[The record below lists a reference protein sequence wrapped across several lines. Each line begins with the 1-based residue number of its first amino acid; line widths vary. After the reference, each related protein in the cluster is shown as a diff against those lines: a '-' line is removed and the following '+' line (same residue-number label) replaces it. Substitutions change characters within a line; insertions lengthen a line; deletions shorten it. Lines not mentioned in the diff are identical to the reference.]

1 MTTTRR
7 SALSLVGT
15 VAVTTVLTACS
26 GSGSSSPT
34 PTSPATGSSPTSG
47 GPLSSVPTGFAP
59 GTGSGAED
67 DVFPR
72 VVNHLRGS
80 TTITAAP
87 TRVVVIAPGLLAA
100 VLARGTVPV
109 GAAAA
114 GAAPGPEDRARAVDA
129 PAGPLGAVTNLA
141 GTIRPSLQ
149 AVTDLRPDLVLM
161 SADAQDANSL
171 YREMSEVAAT
181 VAVQGT
187 DRSWKQ
193 DLLLVADA
201 LGRTQ
206 SAQTWLETYHAD
218 ARAASQPPGS
228 PTVSL
233 LSLVNGHL
241 HVFGPASLAGS
252 VLADMGVARPG
263 PQAFTDTASQELT
276 PTDLGQTD
284 ADWIFYAVRGGRANE
299 LTGMQGW
306 SSLGAVSANQAV
318 QVQED
323 PFFLN
328 PGPTAARPPLARSRR
343 ASPAGR
349 RRGRP
354 GARRAL
360 GPRRRRGHPPS

>member
-26 GSGSSSPT
+26 GSGSSPST
-34 PTSPATGSSPTSG
+34 PTSPTTGPSPTSG

-87 TRVVVIAPGLLAA
+87 TRVVVIAPGLLDA
-100 VLARGTVPV
+100 VLTLGTVPV
-109 GAAAA
+109 GAAAD
-114 GAAPGPEDRARAVDA
+114 GAETVPEYLASAFDA
-129 PAGPLGAVTNLA
+129 QADQLGAVTNLA
-141 GTIRPSLQ
+141 STIRPSLQ

-187 DRSWKQ
+187 DQSWKQ

-218 ARAASQPPGS
+218 TRAASQPGS

-263 PQAFTDTASQELT
+263 PQTFTDTASQELT

-306 SSLGAVSANQAV
+306 SSLGAVTADRAV

-328 PGPTAARPPLARSRR
+328 PGPTAARVVLDQVSSSLR
-343 ASPAGR
+343 
-349 RRGRP
+349 
-354 GARRAL
+354 
-360 GPRRRRGHPPS
+360 

>member
-87 TRVVVIAPGLLAA
+87 TRVVVIAPGLLDA
-100 VLARGTVPV
+100 VLTLGTVPV
-109 GAAAA
+109 GAAAD
-114 GAAPGPEDRARAVDA
+114 GAETVPEYLASAFDA
-129 PAGPLGAVTNLA
+129 QADQLGAVTNLA

-206 SAQTWLETYHAD
+206 SAQTWLETYHTD
-218 ARAASQPPGS
+218 TRAASQAPGS

-328 PGPTAARPPLARSRR
+328 PGPTAARVVLDQVSSSLR
-343 ASPAGR
+343 
-349 RRGRP
+349 
-354 GARRAL
+354 
-360 GPRRRRGHPPS
+360 

>member
-1 MTTTRR
+1 MKNVGKRTAPSVEEVANLGPDLILMNNAGKDAATLYASL
-7 SALSLVGT
+7 SAIAPT
-15 VAVTTVLTACS
+15 VATQ
-26 GSGSSSPT
+26 
-34 PTSPATGSSPTSG
+34 
-47 GPLSSVPTGFAP
+47 
-59 GTGSGAED
+59 GTG
-67 DVFPR
+67 
-72 VVNHLRGS
+72 
-80 TTITAAP
+80 T
-87 TRVVVIAPGLLAA
+87 
-100 VLARGTVPV
+100 
-109 GAAAA
+109 
-114 GAAPGPEDRARAVDA
+114 
-129 PAGPLGAVTNLA
+129 
-141 GTIRPSLQ
+141 
-149 AVTDLRPDLVLM
+149 
-161 SADAQDANSL
+161 
-171 YREMSEVAAT
+171 Y
-181 VAVQGT
+181 
-187 DRSWKQ
+187 WKQ

-263 PQAFTDTASQELT
+263 SQAFTDTASQELT

-306 SSLGAVSANQAV
+306 SSLGAVTADRAV

-328 PGPTAARPPLARSRR
+328 PGPTAARVVLDQVSSSLR
-343 ASPAGR
+343 
-349 RRGRP
+349 
-354 GARRAL
+354 
-360 GPRRRRGHPPS
+360 